1 VGPNHCWHS
10 TSLRKWEQN
19 SLVSYIYYSF
29 GQNGNSTEFWVSL
42 IEKAYSKLHGCYEN
56 IIDKNFVEGL
66 VDLTGGLGEK
76 INLTDYDNQKNTQQL
91 WSNLLNYFNMKF
103 QLGCINRIPGKVT
116 KIIFRAQKMQIQDLM
131 EYFIIIITGYWTLGN
146 SLKRI

>member
-1 VGPNHCWHS
+1 MGPSHCRHS
-10 TSLRKWEQN
+10 SSLRKRKQN
-19 SLVSYIYYSF
+19 FMVSFIYRSF

-76 INLTDYDNQKNTQQL
+76 INLTDYDNQKNNQQL

-103 QLGCINRIPGKVT
+103 QLGCINRIPGKVL
-116 KIIFRAQKMQIQDLM
+116 KIISRAQKMQTQDLM
-131 EYFIIIITGYWTLGN
+131 EYCTIITTGY
-146 SLKRI
+146 

>member
-1 VGPNHCWHS
+1 MGLSHGGHPPA
-10 TSLRKWEQN
+10 LRKRKQN
-19 SLVSYIYYSF
+19 LVVSFIYCSF

-76 INLTDYDNQKNTQQL
+76 INLADYDNQKNT
-91 WSNLLNYFNMKF
+91 
-103 QLGCINRIPGKVT
+103 
-116 KIIFRAQKMQIQDLM
+116 
-131 EYFIIIITGYWTLGN
+131 
-146 SLKRI
+146 

>member
-1 VGPNHCWHS
+1 M
-10 TSLRKWEQN
+10 
-19 SLVSYIYYSF
+19 VSFIYRSF

-76 INLTDYDNQKNTQQL
+76 INLTDYDNQKNNQQL

-103 QLGCINRIPGKVT
+103 QLGCINRIPEKVL
-116 KIIFRAQKMQIQDLM
+116 KIISRAQKMQTQDLM
-131 EYFIIIITGYWTLGN
+131 EYCTIITTGY
-146 SLKRI
+146 